1 MCRALPVRFCHYAA
15 ILLLQSSRVSNS
27 RFTAES
33 FLLERWSAG
42 MVLGGFLGTRPAC
55 EIQPNCDPAWPSSP
69 PPPTP
74 TPPPQCLGCLVYS
87 GANPILNC
95 VVSNT
100 CKQTSV
106 PLALQSTGCLV
117 QGNAKHLANAKAF
130 LFMIIRFFLRGFA
143 KPG

>member
-33 FLLERWSAG
+33 FLLKRWSAG
-42 MVLGGFLGTRPAC
+42 MVLGGFLGTWPAC
-55 EIQPNCDPAWPSSP
+55 EIQPKCDPACPPPPSP
-69 PPPTP
+69 PPAPG
-74 TPPPQCLGCLVYS
+74 CLGCLVYS
-87 GANPILNC
+87 GTNPILNC
-95 VVSNT
+95 VV
-100 CKQTSV
+100 KQTSV

-117 QGNAKHLANAKAF
+117 QGNAKRLANAKPF
-130 LFMIIRFFLRGFA
+130 LFMITRFFLSGFA